1 MAFVTQVIDDIKAA
15 SSSLSD
21 SQWGFC
27 MLPVSCTLA
36 LPHVL
41 NFKSSQTTGLEEAFA
56 ICSLRFSAGDPA
68 GTCSDHFAF
77 LPQYAK
83 LTGCMFFSLW
93 LQRLLP
99 TAYNPCLFS
108 WLLEIRARSLGVNP
122 KFAIHS
128 AVFQLRVPPHP
139 PHFLAVTTD

>member
-1 MAFVTQVIDDIKAA
+1 MASVTQVIDFIKPA
-15 SSSLSD
+15 SLSLSD

-41 NFKSSQTTGLEEAFA
+41 NFKSSQTTRLEEAFVDHSA
-56 ICSLRFSAGDPA
+56 ICSLRFPAGDPA

-77 LPQYAK
+77 LAPICKADK
-83 LTGCMFFSLW
+83 CMF
-93 LQRLLP
+93 RLLP

-108 WLLEIRARSLGVNP
+108 RLLKIQASPLGVNP
-122 KFAIHS
+122 QFATHS
-128 AVFQLRVPPHP
+128 AVFQLRVSPHP
-139 PHFLAVTTD
+139 PHFWLSEQT